1 MVTGAEGPAIPANL
15 ERLTARMDELGLDAV
30 VATTYENVRYLTG
43 VSSVALE
50 VFPHSGQF
58 YAVVTRDRPEQ
69 IRLVTSR
76 CDADQVQDVL
86 PPVASA
92 TGYGTFHRERGEDVV
107 LTDDEETLWRIAVDG
122 PAPATA
128 LDALVHTLRAAGLD
142 RARIAVDEEGVPHG
156 YLDALREAVPGA
168 AVRLGSEVLR
178 WTRKVKTPEEI
189 RRLTA
194 VAALTEEGIRAV
206 TAAARPGVTQR
217 DLVREFE
224 TTVVAAGARPK
235 FTLIHFGRGGVAGQ
249 AVSREPLRRG
259 DSLWLDV
266 GCVLDGYWSDIARL
280 HSLGEPS
287 ERLARYH
294 AAMVAGEDRALA
306 MARPG
311 MSGKEL
317 FDLAVEAVREAG
329 VPHYRRHH
337 VGHGIGVEIYEPV
350 LITPDNDD
358 CLEEG
363 TVVNFET
370 PYYEFGLGAV
380 QIEDPFVVT
389 AGGNRLLTT
398 LDRRL
403 TVIG

>member
-1 MVTGAEGPAIPANL
+1 V
-15 ERLTARMDELGLDAV
+15 
-30 VATTYENVRYLTG
+30 YYLTG

-58 YAVVTRDRPEQ
+58 YAVVTRDRPGHV
-69 IRLVTSR
+69 RLVTSR

-92 TGYGTFHRERGEDVV
+92 VGYGTFYRETGEDAV
-107 LTDDEETLWRIAVDG
+107 LTDEEKALWRIAVDG

-128 LDALVHTLRAAGLD
+128 LDGLVHTLRQAGLD

-156 YLDALREAVPGA
+156 LLDALREAVPGA
-168 AVRLGSEVLR
+168 DVRLGSHVLR
-178 WTRKVKTPEEI
+178 WTRKVKTAEEI

-194 VAALTEEGIRAV
+194 VAALTEQGIRAV

-217 DLVREFE
+217 ELIRAFE
-224 TTVVAAGARPK
+224 ETVVSAGARPK
-235 FTLIHFGRGGVAGQ
+235 FAMIRFGRGGVAGQ
-249 AVSREPLRRG
+249 ASSREPLRRG

-280 HSLGEPS
+280 YSLGEPS
-287 ERLARYH
+287 ERLARCH
-294 AAMVAGEDRALA
+294 AAMVAGEERALA
-306 MARPG
+306 EARPG
-311 MSGKEL
+311 MAGKKL
-317 FDLAVEAVREAG
+317 FDVTVEAVREAG

-337 VGHGIGVEIYEPV
+337 VGHGIGVEIYDPV

-389 AGGNRLLTT
+389 SQGNRLLTT
-398 LDRRL
+398 LERRL
-403 TVIG
+403 TVID